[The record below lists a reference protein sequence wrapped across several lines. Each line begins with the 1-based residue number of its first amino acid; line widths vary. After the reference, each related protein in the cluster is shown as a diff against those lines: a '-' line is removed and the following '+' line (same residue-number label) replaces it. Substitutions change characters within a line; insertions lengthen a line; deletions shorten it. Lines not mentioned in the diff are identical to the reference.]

1 MATCRQRNCTFMQIC
16 FQTPEKKSDVI
27 REISVK
33 RNMRHDFIDSFRQ
46 IDRFLISRKVKTN
59 RPRRLSRCFPCFSKK
74 EKEKKRRKIGRID
87 KNHHIH
93 ARKQIFENRSLLIDS
108 DQRETIVLLYSTGRH
123 LSCFVVKTKLL
134 RLSFE
139 RKKKLKEK
147 AEQNEG

>member
-46 IDRFLISRKVKTN
+46 IDRFLISRKVKTS

-74 EKEKKRRKIGRID
+74 EKKKKEEKLAESIKIITFMRGNKYSRIVRFCSNRLESTRNHCIVVLD
-87 KNHHIH
+87 GATPLLFRCKN
-93 ARKQIFENRSLLIDS
+93 
-108 DQRETIVLLYSTGRH
+108 
-123 LSCFVVKTKLL
+123 KTS
-134 RLSFE
+134 SFE
-139 RKKKLKEK
+139 F
-147 AEQNEG
+147 

>member
-46 IDRFLISRKVKTN
+46 IDRFLISRKVKTS

-74 EKEKKRRKIGRID
+74 EKKKKEEKLAESIKIITFMRGNKYSRIVRFCSNRFGSTRNHCIVVLD
-87 KNHHIH
+87 GATPLLFRCKN
-93 ARKQIFENRSLLIDS
+93 
-108 DQRETIVLLYSTGRH
+108 
-123 LSCFVVKTKLL
+123 KTS
-134 RLSFE
+134 SFE
-139 RKKKLKEK
+139 F
-147 AEQNEG
+147 

>member
-74 EKEKKRRKIGRID
+74 EKKKKEEKLAESIKIITMRGNKYLRIVRFCSNRLESTRNHCIVVLD
-87 KNHHIH
+87 GATPLLFRCKN
-93 ARKQIFENRSLLIDS
+93 
-108 DQRETIVLLYSTGRH
+108 
-123 LSCFVVKTKLL
+123 KTS
-134 RLSFE
+134 SFE
-139 RKKKLKEK
+139 F
-147 AEQNEG
+147 